1 VVGKYISLESKIA
14 KNKGVYYEVLEECQQ
29 GWHDNEDNPTPFI
42 KYILQII
49 LAAYRD
55 FEDRVDLVGNKVS
68 AMEMVEK
75 AVYSRIGKFTKN
87 DIIELCP
94 TIGKTSVESSLKKMC
109 HNGDIVKMGSGRAT
123 FYVRSDAL

>member
-1 VVGKYISLESKIA
+1 
-14 KNKGVYYEVLEECQQ
+14 
-29 GWHDNEDNPTPFI
+29 
-42 KYILQII
+42 
-49 LAAYRD
+49 
-55 FEDRVDLVGNKVS
+55 
-68 AMEMVEK
+68 MEMVEK